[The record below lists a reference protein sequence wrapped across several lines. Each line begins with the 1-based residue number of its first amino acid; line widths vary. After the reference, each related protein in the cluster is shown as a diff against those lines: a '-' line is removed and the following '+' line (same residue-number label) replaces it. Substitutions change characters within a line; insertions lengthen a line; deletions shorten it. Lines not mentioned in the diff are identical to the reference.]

1 MRKFVCSVPRVVLG
15 IKKARLKIGLALLA
29 AGAVFAPQGRAAIV
43 INEVYPGGGSAAAG
57 TTYMRDFVELFNTGA
72 TPVSLDGFKLQYASA
87 TGAFTNAVF
96 SFGPGSIIG
105 ANDSLLIVTG
115 NAGTAGATLTG
126 TPTDG
131 TNGTISG
138 ASLSATN
145 GAVRLIDGSSTVVD
159 LVGYGTAVN
168 FEGTAAP
175 SPAAGNQQSLARN
188 DTTHADSG
196 VNSAD
201 FTAGTPTPNP
211 GTTSTAVAAPVPEP
225 TSVCLLGL
233 AAVLGVSRR
242 RRRA

>member
-1 MRKFVCSVPRVVLG
+1 MFVHTVLG
-15 IKKARLKIGLALLA
+15 FALGIRKARFKIGLALLA
-29 AGAVFAPQGRAAIV
+29 GAAAFAQQGRAAIV
-43 INEVYPGGGSAAAG
+43 INEVYPGGGSGVAG
-57 TTYMRDFVELFNTGA
+57 TTYTRDYVELFNTDV

-131 TNGTISG
+131 TNGTVSG
-138 ASLSATN
+138 SSLSATN
-145 GAVRLIDGSSTVVD
+145 GAVRLIDASSNVVD

-168 FEGTAAP
+168 FEGTAAS
-175 SPAAGNQQSLARN
+175 SPATGNQQSLSRN
-188 DTTHADSG
+188 DTTHADSN

-211 GTTSTAVAAPVPEP
+211 GTTSTAVAAVPEP
-225 TSVCLLGL
+225 ASVGLLGL
-233 AAVLGVSRR
+233 AAVLGIARR
-242 RRRA
+242 RRRVCR

>member
-1 MRKFVCSVPRVVLG
+1 LG
-15 IKKARLKIGLALLA
+15 IRKARFKIGLALLA
-29 AGAVFAPQGRAAIV
+29 GAAVFAPQGRAAVV
-43 INEVYPGGGSAAAG
+43 IDEVYPGGGSGVAG
-57 TTYMRDFVELFNTGA
+57 TAYTRDYVELFNTAA
-72 TPVSLDGFKLQYASA
+72 TPVSLDGFKLQYAAA

-131 TNGTISG
+131 TNGTVSG

-145 GAVRLIDGSSTVVD
+145 GAVRLIDASSNVVD
-159 LVGYGTAVN
+159 LVGYGPTAIN

-175 SPAAGNQQSLARN
+175 SPAAGNQQSLSRN
-188 DTTHADSG
+188 AAHADSN

-201 FTAGTPTPNP
+201 FTAGTPTPNS
-211 GTTSTAVAAPVPEP
+211 GTTSTAVAAVPEP
-225 TSVCLLGL
+225 TSVGLLGL
-233 AAVLGVSRR
+233 VAVLGIARR
-242 RRRA
+242 RRRVCR